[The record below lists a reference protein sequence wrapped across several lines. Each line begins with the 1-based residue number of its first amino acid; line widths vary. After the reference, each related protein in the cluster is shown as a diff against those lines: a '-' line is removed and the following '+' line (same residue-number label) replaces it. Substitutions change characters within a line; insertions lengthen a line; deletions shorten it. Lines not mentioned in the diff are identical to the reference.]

1 MKYLGE
7 YTLKI
12 ENGKVRFPWN
22 DSANK
27 IWLATES
34 IVEKK
39 KTINYVI
46 IDLTEVAD
54 YISEKENYE
63 QNFKIQCLGN
73 FVLESDNLWEV
84 PGIILKHLK
93 TDDIIFCGVGSFVEV
108 MSVADMENYKILLCD
123 LEEALK
129 KAANEEGFYDEH
141 TK

>member
-22 DSANK
+22 GSANK

-34 IVEKK
+34 VVEKK
-39 KTINYVI
+39 KTNNYVI
-46 IDLTEVAD
+46 IDLAEVAD

-63 QNFKIQCLGN
+63 QNFKIQGLGN

-84 PGIILKHLK
+84 PGIILKQ
-93 TDDIIFCGVGSFVEV
+93 
-108 MSVADMENYKILLCD
+108 
-123 LEEALK
+123 
-129 KAANEEGFYDEH
+129 
-141 TK
+141 